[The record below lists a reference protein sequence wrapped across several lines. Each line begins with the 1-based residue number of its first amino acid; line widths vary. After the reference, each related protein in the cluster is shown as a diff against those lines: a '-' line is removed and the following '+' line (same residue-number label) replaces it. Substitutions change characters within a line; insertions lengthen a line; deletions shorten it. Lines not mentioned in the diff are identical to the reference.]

1 MQIYEPGMK
10 LTLHVSALLKDQ
22 VCRFYWKQKNVCE
35 ALLVAYYLTGNCPLI
50 VTGLDVDNDV
60 IRLRHVR
67 MGQTFAKLWLAR
79 LSETRKTQAEMYV

>member
-1 MQIYEPGMK
+1 M
-10 LTLHVSALLKDQ
+10 
-22 VCRFYWKQKNVCE
+22 
-35 ALLVAYYLTGNCPLI
+35 I

-79 LSETRKTQAEMYV
+79 LSEDGKVRGMATVI